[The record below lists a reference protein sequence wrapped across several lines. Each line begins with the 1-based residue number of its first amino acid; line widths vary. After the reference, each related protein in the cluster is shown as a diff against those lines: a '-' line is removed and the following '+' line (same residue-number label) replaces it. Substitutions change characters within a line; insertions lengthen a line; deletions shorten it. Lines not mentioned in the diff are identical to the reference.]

1 MLLLSN
7 RCRGAVTRIY
17 DSVVGEG
24 EESFSYAFDERPVV
38 SAREVGASDASLEK
52 GVTDYHEAVG
62 LVVEGHA
69 AGGMPGY
76 AYHFE
81 FSIADLYDLAVGEI

>member
-1 MLLLSN
+1 MLFLSN
-7 RCRGAVTRIY
+7 RCRGAVARIY

-24 EESFSYAFDERPVV
+24 EKSFSYASDERPVV
-38 SAREVGASDASLEK
+38 STGEVCASDAPLEE
-52 GVTDYHEAVG
+52 GVADNHETVG

-69 AGGMPGY
+69 AGGMSGY

-81 FSIADLYDLAVGEI
+81 FTIADLYDLAVGEI